1 VSGKK
6 TRNIM
11 SLPHLT
17 SRPRRNRKS
26 HVVRGFHR
34 ETWLAPQHFVL
45 PLFIHGGA
53 GGAQPIASMPGCA
66 RLDAAG
72 LMEEV
77 AGAVSEGI
85 GSVVLFPAVE
95 EAKKSPTA
103 EECYNPEGLVQ
114 RTIRALKA
122 RWPELTVMTDVALD
136 PYSTMGHDGLVEVR
150 KIHAHLSEA
159 KILNDE
165 TIAVLCKQAVSH
177 ARAGADVI
185 APSDMMDGRV
195 GEIRR
200 ALDAAGFEEVSVLSY
215 TAKYASCFYGPFRD
229 ALDSTP
235 KLGDKKTYQMDPAN
249 AREALREAEADEREG
264 ADIMMVKPAM
274 PYLDVLCRL
283 RAATTLPLAAYQ
295 VSGEYAMIKAACAN
309 GWLDERKTVLES
321 LMAIR
326 RAGAD
331 IIFTY
336 FARDAA
342 RWLREEE
349 VKERTWVEKSGG
361 GN

>member
-1 VSGKK
+1 
-6 TRNIM
+6 M
-11 SLPHLT
+11 SRLTQLT

-26 HVVRGFHR
+26 HVLRGFHR

-45 PLFIHGGA
+45 PLFIHDGA
-53 GGAQPIASMPGCA
+53 GGPQPIASMPGCA
-66 RLDAAG
+66 RLDAAS
-72 LMEEV
+72 LMDEV

-85 GSVVLFPAVE
+85 GSVVLFPAIE
-95 EAKKSPTA
+95 EAKKSPAA
-103 EECYNPEGLVQ
+103 EECYNSDGLVQ

-136 PYSTMGHDGLVEVR
+136 PYSTMGHDGLVEIRDVNTASGL
-150 KIHAHLSEA
+150 KEA

-165 TIAVLCKQAVSH
+165 TIVVLCKQAVSH
-177 ARAGADVI
+177 AQAGADVI

-195 GEIRR
+195 GEIRK
-200 ALDAAGFEEVSVLSY
+200 ALDAAGFEEVSILSY

-249 AREALREAEADEREG
+249 AREALREASLDEREG

-283 RAATTLPLAAYQ
+283 REATTLPLAAYQ

-331 IIFTY
+331 LIFTY
-336 FARDAA
+336 FARSAA

-349 VKERTWVEKSGG
+349 VKERTWVEKNASG
-361 GN
+361 N